1 MVITTHNCH
10 IIYSLLKKS
19 SILKLPLV
27 VFVVLTSFIINHFD
41 SGSNISNDIV
51 LNQAFSQADNN
62 DRSPLIGMNMRGY
75 YTTMS
80 EQREV
85 KFNFPSDYYE
95 QSFKIF
101 SQAGIEFVRYVFFWE
116 SYEKDPF
123 SFMSEI
129 ETVAQAADKWGI
141 KVIYANDQFDT
152 SSWLGP
158 KTGTGFPSFLF
169 KNNPNYP
176 YGTGGGIG
184 EKDIVAKRWWDDWF
198 NRSVKD
204 ANGADGWTLQAD
216 FLKKIV
222 NTVDKYKS
230 TLGYEILNE
239 PHVHHVNQWEKIG
252 KYNSFITDQLRDV
265 TQKTIFFDRQVPS
278 ELDGEIRANPENM
291 AKMAPQNT
299 ENVIFKSTIFGLPT
313 DSSYAEA
320 RLHYYAK
327 TAQLAGVPLC
337 ICEFNL
343 RAYDRYEVG
352 ESKNVTM
359 TQDNVDLI
367 VTKINELGVWGWAAW
382 LWSLKEHSNPNY
394 DFVDFKDDTIF
405 TTHNFDY
412 VKNAISNKNIRG
424 SLDTISPGLYIA
436 PAQISPDKQHLYAS
450 GYAFDVGSGIK
461 SVRIHTNDGEYV
473 DVLPTEYN
481 GIWNWTATL
490 PIAIDKSHII
500 IGLAEDNSGKK
511 EYATEPLKLVNQQ
524 FSTIG

>member
-1 MVITTHNCH
+1 MFILVILTLVILNNYNDGYDIRNNINLNRAFAQANDNDSSPMV
-10 IIYSLLKKS
+10 
-19 SILKLPLV
+19 
-27 VFVVLTSFIINHFD
+27 
-41 SGSNISNDIV
+41 
-51 LNQAFSQADNN
+51 
-62 DRSPLIGMNMRGY
+62 GMNMRGY

-80 EQREV
+80 QEREV
-85 KFNFPSDYYE
+85 KFNFPSNYYE

-101 SQAGIEFVRYVFFWE
+101 SQAGVEFVRYVFFWE

-123 SFMSEI
+123 SFMSELQ
-129 ETVAQAADKWGI
+129 TVAQTADKWGI
-141 KVIYANDQFDT
+141 KVIYANDQYDT

-169 KNNPNYP
+169 KNNPAYP

-204 ANGADGWTLQAD
+204 ANGMDGWTLQAE

-222 NTVDKYKS
+222 DAVDTHES

-252 KYNSFITDQLRDV
+252 KYNSFITDQLRTV
-265 TQKTIFFDRQVPS
+265 SQKTIFFDRQVPS

-291 AKMAPQNT
+291 AKMAPENT

-327 TAQLAGVPLC
+327 TAELAGVPLC

-367 VTKINELGVWGWAAW
+367 VTKINELGAWGWAAW

-405 TTHNFDY
+405 TTQNFDY
-412 VKNAISNKNIRG
+412 VKSAFSNFNVQESR
-424 SLDTISPGLYIA
+424 DTISPGLYIA
-436 PAQISPDKQHLYAS
+436 SAQISPDKRHLYTN

-461 SVRIHTNDGEYV
+461 SVRVHTNDGEYV
-473 DVLPTEYN
+473 DVLPTEN
-481 GIWNWTATL
+481 KGIWNWTATL
-490 PIAIDKSHII
+490 PIAIDKSHRI
-500 IGLAEDNSGKK
+500 IGLAVDNSGKK
-511 EYATEPLKLVNQQ
+511 EYTTRPLNLVNQQ
-524 FSTIG
+524 YNIFD

>member
-1 MVITTHNCH
+1 MVITTHNYC
-10 IIYSLLKKS
+10 IIYSLIKKS

-27 VFVVLTSFIINHFD
+27 VFVILTSLIINHFD
-41 SGSNISNDIV
+41 SGSNISNDTV
-51 LNQAFSQADNN
+51 LNHAFAQTGKNGS
-62 DRSPLIGMNMRGY
+62 SPLVGMNMRGY

-101 SQAGIEFVRYVFFWE
+101 SKAGIEFVRYVFFWE

-169 KNNPNYP
+169 KNNPAYP

-204 ANGADGWTLQAD
+204 ANGADGWTLQAE

-252 KYNSFITDQLRDV
+252 KYNSFITDQLREV

-278 ELDGEIRANPENM
+278 ELDGETRANPENM

-405 TTHNFDY
+405 TTNNFDY
-412 VKNAISNKNIRG
+412 VKNAISNYRVLG
-424 SLDTISPGLYIA
+424 SDDTISPGLYIA

-461 SVRIHTNDGEYV
+461 SVRVHTNDGEYV

-490 PIAIDKSHII
+490 PITIDKSHRI
-500 IGLAEDNSGKK
+500 IGLAVDNSGKK
-511 EYATEPLKLVNQQ
+511 EYATEPLNLVNQQ

>member
-1 MVITTHNCH
+1 MFIFVILTLVIH
-10 IIYSLLKKS
+10 IEFNDGYD
-19 SILKLPLV
+19 
-27 VFVVLTSFIINHFD
+27 TRNNIN
-41 SGSNISNDIV
+41 
-51 LNQAFSQADNN
+51 LNHAFAQADDNGS
-62 DRSPLIGMNMRGY
+62 SPMVGMNMRGY

-80 EQREV
+80 QEREV
-85 KFNFPSDYYE
+85 KFNFPSNYYE

-123 SFMSEI
+123 SFMSEL
-129 ETVAQAADKWGI
+129 ETVAQTADKWGI
-141 KVIYANDQFDT
+141 KVIYANDQYDT

-169 KNNPNYP
+169 KDNPSYP

-204 ANGADGWTLQAD
+204 ANGLDGWTLQSE
-216 FLKKIV
+216 FLEKIV
-222 NTVDKYKS
+222 DAVDNHKS

-239 PHVHHVNQWEKIG
+239 PHVHHVSQWEKIG
-252 KYNSFITDQLRDV
+252 KYNSFITDQLRAV

-278 ELDGEIRANPENM
+278 ELDGKIRANPENM
-291 AKMAPQNT
+291 AKMAPENT

-327 TAQLAGVPLC
+327 TAELAGVPLC

-359 TQDNVDLI
+359 TQENVDLI

-394 DFVDFKDDTIF
+394 DFVDFEDDTIF
-405 TTHNFDY
+405 TTQNFDY
-412 VKNAISNKNIRG
+412 VKNALSNFRVQE
-424 SLDTISPGLYIA
+424 SHDTISPGLYIA
-436 PAQISPDKQHLYAS
+436 PAQISLDKRHLYAN

-461 SVRIHTNDGEYV
+461 SVRVHTNDGDYV
-473 DVLPTEYN
+473 DVIPTEN
-481 GIWNWTATL
+481 RGIWNWTATL
-490 PIAIDKSHII
+490 PIVIDKSHRI

-511 EYATEPLKLVNQQ
+511 EYTTRPLNLVDQQ
-524 FSTIG
+524 YSILD

>member
-1 MVITTHNCH
+1 M
-10 IIYSLLKKS
+10 
-19 SILKLPLV
+19 
-27 VFVVLTSFIINHFD
+27 IINHFD
-41 SGSNISNDIV
+41 SGSNISNDTV
-51 LNQAFSQADNN
+51 LNHAFAQTGKNGS
-62 DRSPLIGMNMRGY
+62 SPLVGMNMRGY

-101 SQAGIEFVRYVFFWE
+101 SKAGIEFVRYVFFWE

-169 KNNPNYP
+169 KNNPAYP

-204 ANGADGWTLQAD
+204 ANGADGWTLQAE

-252 KYNSFITDQLRDV
+252 KYNSFITDHLREV

-278 ELDGEIRANPENM
+278 ELDGETRANPENM

-405 TTHNFDY
+405 TTNNFDY
-412 VKNAISNKNIRG
+412 VKNAISNYRVLG
-424 SLDTISPGLYIA
+424 SDDTISPGLYIA
-436 PAQISPDKQHLYAS
+436 RAQISPDKQHLYAS

-490 PIAIDKSHII
+490 PIAIDKSHRI
-500 IGLAEDNSGKK
+500 IGLAVDNSGKK
-511 EYATEPLKLVNQQ
+511 EYATEPLNLVNQQ

>member
-1 MVITTHNCH
+1 MLNNYNDGYDIRNNTN
-10 IIYSLLKKS
+10 L
-19 SILKLPLV
+19 
-27 VFVVLTSFIINHFD
+27 NH
-41 SGSNISNDIV
+41 
-51 LNQAFSQADNN
+51 AFAQADDN
-62 DRSPLIGMNMRGY
+62 DSSPMVGMNMRGY

-80 EQREV
+80 QEREV
-85 KFNFPSDYYE
+85 KFNFPSNYYE
-95 QSFKIF
+95 ESFKIF
-101 SQAGIEFVRYVFFWE
+101 SQAGIQFVRYVFFWE

-123 SFMSEI
+123 SFMSELQ
-129 ETVAQAADKWGI
+129 TVAQTADKWGI
-141 KVIYANDQFDT
+141 KVIYANDQYDT

-204 ANGADGWTLQAD
+204 ANGMDGWTLQAE

-222 NTVDKYKS
+222 DAVDNHKS

-252 KYNSFITDQLRDV
+252 KYNSFITDQLRTV
-265 TQKTIFFDRQVPS
+265 SQKTIFFDRQVPS

-291 AKMAPQNT
+291 AKMAPENT

-327 TAQLAGVPLC
+327 TAELAGVPLC

-367 VTKINELGVWGWAAW
+367 VTKINELGAWGWAAW

-405 TTHNFDY
+405 TTQNFDY
-412 VKNAISNKNIRG
+412 VKSAFSNFNVQESR
-424 SLDTISPGLYIA
+424 DTISPGLYIA
-436 PAQISPDKQHLYAS
+436 SAQISPDKRHLYTN

-461 SVRIHTNDGEYV
+461 SVRVHTNDGEYV
-473 DVLPTEYN
+473 DVLPTEN
-481 GIWNWTATL
+481 KGIWNWTATL
-490 PIAIDKSHII
+490 PIAIDKSHRI
-500 IGLAEDNSGKK
+500 IGLA
-511 EYATEPLKLVNQQ
+511 
-524 FSTIG
+524 